1 MRPQTADERWRQS
14 HLGELLRRASLAFEH
29 RVMAVMAVDL
39 ALSMVLTRLA
49 ARGRLTACHVQI
61 TRHLPLEGCGLTEL
75 ARRAGISKQAM
86 GRLVDQCEAWGL
98 VRREPHERDN
108 RAIQIRFTEDGAAW
122 LQAYARAVDTAQ
134 REFGEAIGAEVAT
147 VTRLGLEVYGT

>member
-1 MRPQTADERWRQS
+1 
-14 HLGELLRRASLAFEH
+14 
-29 RVMAVMAVDL
+29 MAVDV

-49 ARGRLTACHVQI
+49 AQGRLTACHVQI

-98 VRREPHERDN
+98 VRREPDVRDN
-108 RAIQIRFTEDGAAW
+108 RAVQVRFTEDGKTW
-122 LQAYARAVDTAQ
+122 LQAYASAVAVAQ
-134 REFGEAIGAEVAT
+134 AEFSEAIGQDVAT
-147 VTRLGLEVYGT
+147 VTRLGLEAYAP